1 MTIAVDLGRKATKQ
15 TKAILYPIIF
25 WYYCDL
31 SISVGILE
39 MPVVLEKGAKRE
51 RKSVQRLAF
60 QSPSNEDKKAFTV
73 EQGKGTPLGEI
84 PYSRFNP

>member
-1 MTIAVDLGRKATKQ
+1 
-15 TKAILYPIIF
+15 
-25 WYYCDL
+25 
-31 SISVGILE
+31 

-84 PYSRFNP
+84 PYSRFNYLRAGLLKLFCMPFCCRLLLY

>member
-1 MTIAVDLGRKATKQ
+1 
-15 TKAILYPIIF
+15 
-25 WYYCDL
+25 
-31 SISVGILE
+31 

-84 PYSRFNP
+84 PYSRFKYLDAGL